1 VISNDDSVPIP
12 IQGELEFARGFGYV
26 LHFLTQL
33 HTAYAHF
40 LFESVRPHEIKAD
53 EDPPLLPSV
62 LVDLVRP
69 RPCVDH
75 REEVVKPLDD
85 ERCPLILV
93 HHLAPYVPA
102 LTQEFRVVRVV
113 LVNDPGIV
121 GLEVIGVR
129 LVTLVEQYGDVL
141 EVTVTEILAVP
152 YPDVVVIEAGK
163 FIDETLKD
171 LLLRLLEDLEAG
183 VGSDERV
190 LVVILVHAP
199 YELATEVPACALDEA
214 ALVLE
219 LVAFA
224 GREE

>member
-1 VISNDDSVPIP
+1 M
-12 IQGELEFARGFGYV
+12 
-26 LHFLTQL
+26 
-33 HTAYAHF
+33 
-40 LFESVRPHEIKAD
+40 KAD

-121 GLEVIGVR
+121 GLEVISVR
-129 LVTLVEQYGDVL
+129 LVTLVQKYEEVL
-141 EVTVTEILAVP
+141 EVTVTEIVAVP
-152 YPDVVVIEAGK
+152 SPEVVVIEAGK

-183 VGSDERV
+183 LASDELV
-190 LVVILVHAP
+190 LLVVIVMPLMNS
-199 YELATEVPACALDEA
+199 
-214 ALVLE
+214 
-219 LVAFA
+219 
-224 GREE
+224 